1 MSIDAAWPGSV
12 GGAVPGRPRWFI
24 YYRIHPDDRA
34 AVMAAVRQFQAELRQ
49 RCPELTTDLLC
60 RMPDASGL
68 LTFME
73 IYAFT
78 NALPPAGRPELAL
91 PACIEQAAAVLSPWL
106 QGERHVET
114 FLPCA

>member
-1 MSIDAAWPGSV
+1 MRIDADWR
-12 GGAVPGRPRWFI
+12 GAVSGVVREHPRWFI

-34 AVMAAVRQFQAELRQ
+34 AVMAAVCQFQAELRQ
-49 RCPELTTDLLC
+49 RWPGLTTELLC
-60 RMPDASGL
+60 RTPDASGL
-68 LTFME
+68 HTLME

-78 NALPPAGRPELAL
+78 DAPPPAGPGLAW
-91 PACIEQAAAVLSPWL
+91 PACIEQAAGVLNPWL